1 MSNKLKITIKIK
13 KFLPKETKL
22 KMMKR
27 LRLKSK
33 NPIKKLK
40 KREKKMKKKVRE
52 KKEVREKTGKEKTEK
67 EKTEKTRVMT
77 RVTKEEMTMAKWTWS
92 SEWEKLGKSPV
103 DL

>member
-22 KMMKR
+22 KKMKR

-40 KREKKMKKKVRE
+40 KREKKMKKEVRE
-52 KKEVREKTGKEKTEK
+52 KTGREKTGKEKTG
-67 EKTEKTRVMT
+67 KTRVMT